1 MSINVWAPCIE
12 GWVRECDTEF
22 VDISE
27 GPQGEDRLVFICPE
41 CDEEHTSN
49 RVGRPDYDE

>member
-49 RVGRPDYDE
+49 RVGRPDWDE